1 MPPSVGR
8 LCSNR
13 KPYTLPDKC
22 VNLIISISHLSIL
35 KTKPILRASAIEFSS
50 RAVGLVSARP
60 TDTLCHPGEIA
71 ETIDRNESCVL
82 ERGDVKHRADDS
94 IDWRI
99 AWRCDFL
106 ALTPADPGAAAADSR
121 IR

>member
-1 MPPSVGR
+1 VP
-8 LCSNR
+8 L
-13 KPYTLPDKC
+13 TW
-22 VNLIISISHLSIL
+22 
-35 KTKPILRASAIEFSS
+35 
-50 RAVGLVSARP
+50 
-60 TDTLCHPGEIA
+60 TDEIA
-71 ETIDRNESCVL
+71 ETIDRDESCFL
-82 ERGDVKHRADDS
+82 ERGDVKRRADDS